1 MASRQYIKKLKTDI
15 ERTIQ
20 GLRTK
25 PREFR
30 YEDTKSYIK
39 PDTLY
44 SAYYTLDKREVYLT
58 GISSSNNSRII
69 TRSSINTRTLFDRY
83 VNLKFPTRQKYPT
96 ITLPNPSESDY
107 TIGSIKRYFAQ
118 KANNPNADIFEVSK
132 ADFKTKNDLYRYIQ
146 FDWRISGIKS
156 EIVRDNQRTI
166 NFVNRDFIGISKQLF
181 ALQYWKPP
189 KNSPDDLQ
197 KKLSLLKTN

>member
-1 MASRQYIKKLKTDI
+1 M
-15 ERTIQ
+15 
-20 GLRTK
+20 
-25 PREFR
+25 
-30 YEDTKSYIK
+30 
-39 PDTLY
+39 
-44 SAYYTLDKREVYLT
+44 DKREVYLT

-83 VNLKFPTRQKYPT
+83 VNLKFPIRQKYPT

-166 NFVNRDFIGISKQLF
+166 NDLELEYNGISKKLFPLQLR
-181 ALQYWKPP
+181 KPT
-189 KNSPDDLQ
+189 KDTFEDVQ
-197 KKLSLLKTN
+197 KKLLLLKTN

>member
-20 GLRTK
+20 GLKAK

-83 VNLKFPTRQKYPT
+83 VNLKFPRH
-96 ITLPNPSESDY
+96 LH
-107 TIGSIKRYFAQ
+107 
-118 KANNPNADIFEVSK
+118 
-132 ADFKTKNDLYRYIQ
+132 
-146 FDWRISGIKS
+146 
-156 EIVRDNQRTI
+156 
-166 NFVNRDFIGISKQLF
+166 
-181 ALQYWKPP
+181 
-189 KNSPDDLQ
+189 
-197 KKLSLLKTN
+197 